1 MKKQRDAGKSGWLE
15 KKGGTRGGTFSRT
28 NWNERFFQVDGNGIM
43 RYFESEEDASKGKNA
58 KRAIVLKE
66 CRAFRIVQYRERN
79 FCLAFELNGGSETFL
94 VSCKTTEEA
103 EAWLEQCNLYLK
115 DL

>member
-1 MKKQRDAGKSGWLE
+1 MQEVLNTLE
-15 KKGGTRGGTFSRT
+15 RHTVCTGT
-28 NWNERFFQVDGNGIM
+28 QC
-43 RYFESEEDASKGKNA
+43 FESEEDASKGKNA